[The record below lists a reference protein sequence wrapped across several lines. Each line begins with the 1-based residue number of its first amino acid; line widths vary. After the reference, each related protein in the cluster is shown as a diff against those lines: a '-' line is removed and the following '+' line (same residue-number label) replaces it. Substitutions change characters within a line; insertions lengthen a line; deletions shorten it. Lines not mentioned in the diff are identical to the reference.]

1 MCFHSLRLFR
11 RFEMGFSPINKWFP
25 FDLALSHLL
34 LLLLLMFALFFKISD
49 AEGWIG
55 VNYGRIANDLPSAVK
70 VVQLLKSQG
79 INRVKLYDTDPS
91 VLKALANS
99 NIKVTVALP
108 NELLSSVAKKPQF
121 ASTWVSKNILP
132 YHPTTQIESIAVGN
146 EVFVDPQNTT
156 LFLVPA
162 MRNLQSSLTK
172 YNLASSIKLSTPIAL
187 SALQSSYP
195 PSSGAFKS
203 ALVEPVIKPLLDF
216 LNETN
221 SPLFV
226 NAYPFFAYSAN
237 SDVISLD
244 YALFRNNAGNVDP
257 SNGLRYL
264 NLLDAQ
270 IDAVYAAL
278 TRLNY
283 GNVKVVVTETG
294 WPSKGDEN
302 EIGAAPEN
310 AEGYNGNLVKRV
322 LNNGGGN
329 GTPLRPESG
338 LNVYLFALFNENQ
351 KPGPTSERNYGLFY
365 PSEEKVYDVPFT
377 AEAVKGWTGGKAQKP
392 PPVRNGGGG
401 GGGGVTAAA
410 AGQTWCVAD
419 EKMRKERLQEGLDYA
434 CGEGGADCRP
444 IQEGATCWNPN
455 TVHAHAS
462 YAFNSYYQK
471 KGRAVGSC
479 YFGGAAYVVTQ
490 PPMEATWVPNGAHAR
505 ECHGWDKKGDRPSPQ
520 P

>member
-1 MCFHSLRLFR
+1 MMG
-11 RFEMGFSPINKWFP
+11 RFSAISC
-25 FDLALSHLL
+25 LILLSVFTV
-34 LLLLLMFALFFKISD
+34 FAFFAVSD

-55 VNYGRIANDLPSAVK
+55 VNYGRVANDLPSAVK
-70 VVQLLKSQG
+70 VVQLLKTQG

-195 PSSGAFKS
+195 PRPARSNQ
-203 ALVEPVIKPLLDF
+203 P
-216 LNETN
+216 
-221 SPLFV
+221 
-226 NAYPFFAYSAN
+226 
-237 SDVISLD
+237 SD
-244 YALFRNNAGNVDP
+244 NPGNVDP

-264 NLLDAQ
+264 NLFDAQ

-278 TRLNY
+278 TRL
-283 GNVKVVVTETG
+283 GFDGLRLVVTETG

-302 EIGAAPEN
+302 EIGASPVN

-322 LNNGGGN
+322 LKGS
-329 GTPLRPESG
+329 GTPLKPDFG
-338 LNVYLFALFNENQ
+338 LNVYLFALFNENA

-365 PSEEKVYDVPFT
+365 PNEEKVYDVPFT
-377 AEAVKGWTGGKAQKP
+377 AEAVKGWNGGKAQQA
-392 PPVRNGGGG
+392 PVKNGGGGGG

-419 EKMRKERLQEGLDYA
+419 EKMRGERLQEGLDYA

-471 KGRAVGSC
+471 KRRAVGSC
-479 YFGGAAYVVTQ
+479 YFGGAAFVSSGAVSSLLGIEELSLQGVVRVSSS
-490 PPMEATWVPNGAHAR
+490 AVLVS
-505 ECHGWDKKGDRPSPQ
+505 KILSL
-520 P
+520 